1 MSEVKAYECIEQLY
15 REIKITPDGLVVTFE
30 TPQIVIIPTGSKVN
44 ISWVGEETGFEIICI
59 VTESTPEY
67 MKCSF

>member
-1 MSEVKAYECIEQLY
+1 MIDGIVAQYF
-15 REIKITPDGLVVTFE
+15 REIKITETGLVVTFE
-30 TPQIVIIPTGSKVN
+30 TTQVAIIPVGSKVN
-44 ISWVGEETGFEIICI
+44 ISWGNDENQTGFEITCV

>member
-1 MSEVKAYECIEQLY
+1 MIDGIIAQYF

-30 TPQIVIIPTGSKVN
+30 ASQTVIIPVGSKVN
-44 ISWVGEETGFEIICI
+44 ISWGSEETGFEIICI